1 MNFSFEPFR
10 PINTSLYR
18 CDSKFITEPLAEL
31 LEADAKFGFI
41 IMDGNGSLYG
51 TVSGNTRSI
60 IHKFSVDLP
69 KKHGE
74 FIAVGE
80 EDEAAVGRSRSFE
93 DRQK

>member
-1 MNFSFEPFR
+1 
-10 PINTSLYR
+10 
-18 CDSKFITEPLAEL
+18 
-31 LEADAKFGFI
+31 
-41 IMDGNGSLYG
+41 MDGNGSLYG